1 MHRTTVTCARFL
13 SVLSAVAAMAAMAA
27 RFEDPSTRG
36 YLVTALLKLVG
47 QHGLKSTTAEDII
60 RSYRSSRM
68 TDLQQRCY
76 EPLEELK
83 TSLCERFEQLRQSPA
98 LMRKASKH
106 CKPVSESLKVLP
118 YDASCEDI
126 VVNKDSFMAAERGSD
141 LALDANPPHG
151 MVP

>member
-1 MHRTTVTCARFL
+1 
-13 SVLSAVAAMAAMAA
+13 MAA

-47 QHGLKSTTAEDII
+47 QHGLRSTTAEEII

-76 EPLEELK
+76 EPLEEAKDLSK
-83 TSLCERFEQLRQSPA
+83 LSRFEQLRQSPA
-98 LMRKASKH
+98 LMRK
-106 CKPVSESLKVLP
+106 VLP

-126 VVNKDSFMAAERGSD
+126 AVNKDSLSTKVIKGNIDRRSNSNRAFA
-141 LALDANPPHG
+141 
-151 MVP
+151 